1 MKGALMT
8 TETAETVLREK
19 LATCTR
25 ILGMQQMI
33 GLFGHIS
40 TYDPDAGRV
49 YMCPGMGNDKTLVQP
64 DDILALDLDGEVL
77 DGAAHVPVEWP
88 IHTVLHR
95 KRADALAVAH
105 LHSPYATLF
114 SITDREYRPVTLQG
128 SIFGAGIP
136 LYGEPGLV
144 KTPEQGNDLARI
156 IGDGRAIFMRGHGI
170 VVVARDVE
178 EMLFASL
185 LLEDEARKWVTASA
199 LGEVQPFSAEDCAAF
214 GAEADLSRRSHR
226 AWPYLKGMEERWNG
240 QPGTGCI
247 AFC

>member
-1 MKGALMT
+1 MT
-8 TETAETVLREK
+8 TETVLREK
-19 LATCTR
+19 LSTCTR
-25 ILGMQQMI
+25 ILAMQELI

-40 TYDPDAGRV
+40 TYDPESGRV
-49 YMCPGMGNDKTLVQP
+49 YICPGMGKDKTLVQP
-64 DDILALDLDGEVL
+64 GDILPIDLDGNLLEGDARL
-77 DGAAHVPVEWP
+77 PAEWP
-88 IHTVLHR
+88 IHTVLHA
-95 KRADALAVAH
+95 KRDDALAIAH

-136 LYGEPGLV
+136 LYSEPRLV
-144 KTPEQGNDLARI
+144 TTPEQGRDLAGI

-185 LLEDEARKWVTASA
+185 LLEDEARKWVMASS

-214 GAEADLSRRSHR
+214 GADADLSRRSHR